1 MKKIHTNFAS
11 SNVIEEHETTLVA
24 SVSVGKL
31 TSEVKVICGVCG
43 KGFGNEKECTEH
55 ILQHNGPV
63 KFQCKECKIDFQM
76 ELDLEWHT
84 VTNHEI
90 FKHPDS
96 NLVECKRCGIQFND
110 TNQLKEHELTTHMSI
125 VLSF

>member
-24 SVSVGKL
+24 SVSVGKS

-43 KGFGNEKECTEH
+43 KCFDNEKECTEH
-55 ILQHNGPV
+55 NGSV
-63 KFQCKECKIDFQM
+63 KFRCKECKIDFQM

-90 FKHPDS
+90 FKHPES

-110 TNQLKEHELTTHMSI
+110 TNQLKVHELTTHMSI
-125 VLSF
+125 VLRFLV